1 MHAALPPHQARPP
14 QLLRALLSA
23 VGVESG
29 RVPESASG
37 RLDTSSLHASKLR
50 IPAHPEMVPSTTI
63 PGASACSQVVLCGG
77 QSPPRRL
84 RPCPS
89 HILVSLLPHAYQSP
103 CPRPP
108 GIIPMSCLPLSVPLG
123 PGAAG
128 WKLTCPSWYNRVMW
142 DLQSPQLCI
151 PNSLPQGAPG
161 WGGGVLQAS
170 GHPLLGAVSL
180 QEGARWEEPNP
191 LHSPVHSRPQRPSCI
206 ATHGP

>member
-1 MHAALPPHQARPP
+1 MERPMHSALPPHQARAP
-14 QLLRALLSA
+14 QLLPAPRSA

-37 RLDTSSLHASKLR
+37 RLGTSSLHSSKL
-50 IPAHPEMVPSTTI
+50 PAQPEMVPSTKI
-63 PGASACSQVVLCGG
+63 PGAPACSQVVLCEG

-84 RPCPS
+84 RPCPP
-89 HILVSLLPHAYQSP
+89 HVLVSLLPRAYQSP

-108 GIIPMSCLPLSVPLG
+108 GIIPMSCLPSAVPMG

-128 WKLTCPSWYNRVMW
+128 WELTCPSWYNRVMW
-142 DLQSPQLCI
+142 DLQSPQLCS
-151 PNSLPQGAPG
+151 PSSLPQGAPG
-161 WGGGVLQAS
+161 WGGLQAS

-191 LHSPVHSRPQRPSCI
+191 LRSPVHPRPLHCHPRP
-206 ATHGP
+206 